1 MLTSEHDAPPD
12 GLSAL
17 QNVRDVGGLRAGER
31 ARVRPG
37 VLYRSDAPRAG
48 DAAPLLSPWPPRHVF
63 DLRSAR
69 EVNGTTHPL
78 AGPGVTVLHRPVFAD
93 ADPVKMTRD
102 AETEVVSL
110 GAVYQEIL
118 ERSGPLIAEIASL
131 LAGGDGPVLV
141 HCVAGKDR
149 TGVAVGVLLAAAGVD
164 RDEIVRDYVL
174 TEEHIDAIIARII
187 AGRPSEDHDELHE
200 LMTGRHAD
208 LMRSPAE
215 AITLVLDALDSWPG
229 GAAGW
234 MRAQDVPDAT
244 LSQMR
249 RRLIDA

>member
-1 MLTSEHDAPPD
+1 MPAS
-12 GLSAL
+12 G
-17 QNVRDVGGLRAGER
+17 

-48 DAAPLLSPWPPRHVF
+48 DDAPALSPWPPRHVF

-69 EVNGTTHPL
+69 EVNGTPHPL

-102 AETEVVSL
+102 AETDVVSL
-110 GAVYQEIL
+110 DAVYEEIL
-118 ERSGPLIAEIASL
+118 ERSGPLIAEITSR
-131 LAGGDGPVLV
+131 LADGEGPVLV

-149 TGVAVGVLLAAAGVD
+149 TGVAVAVLLAAAGVD
-164 RDEIVRDYVL
+164 RDEIIRDYVL
-174 TEEHIDAIIARII
+174 TEQHVDAIITRII
-187 AGRPSEDHDELHE
+187 AGRPAEDRVELRE
-200 LMTGRHAD
+200 LMTGPHAD
-208 LMRSPAE
+208 LMRSPTE
-215 AITLVLDALDSWPG
+215 AVTLVLDALDSWPG

-244 LSQMR
+244 LSRMH
-249 RRLIDA
+249 RRLIDG